1 MQKKWRGD
9 TEARKWPSR
18 STMWGDAH
26 HRRLRFT
33 GAGAGVA
40 GQAFIAVNV
49 DLVAVD
55 AVRDNRR
62 LFRIVANFL
71 LRRVAHQ

>member
-1 MQKKWRGD
+1 
-9 TEARKWPSR
+9 
-18 STMWGDAH
+18 MWGDAH

-33 GAGAGVA
+33 GAVAGVA
-40 GQAFIAVNV
+40 GQAFIAVNL

-55 AVRDNRR
+55 AVRDHRR